1 MSRKRKAILAACIA
15 AVVAI
20 VCLVVVVPARSS
32 LESLNDSIQQHN
44 EQSDQ
49 QRQETDRAKSEFASL
64 LERAE
69 SIEEGTAD
77 PPASDE
83 RDGALCSLALDQ
95 EKNPSV
101 VRVEASPIELFEA
114 HYDSDSEAQLTVSY
128 TSVGYDED
136 GNRVFHDM
144 HRLDTW
150 YAKKGAD
157 GWVVYRMEP
166 SAQDPFENG
175 YTELPSRVQ

>member
-1 MSRKRKAILAACIA
+1 MSRKRKVVLAVCIMA
-15 AVVAI
+15 AVAM
-20 VCLVVVVPARSS
+20 VCLVVLVPPRSS
-32 LESLNDSIQQHN
+32 LENLSDDIQQHN
-44 EQSDQ
+44 EQRDQ
-49 QRQETDRAKSEFASL
+49 QRQETNRAKSEFAPL

-83 RDGALCSLALDQ
+83 RDGALCSLVLDQ

-101 VRVEASPIELFEA
+101 VRVEASPVELFEA
-114 HYDSDSEAQLTVSY
+114 HYDSDSEAQLKVSY
-128 TSVGYDED
+128 TSVGYDQD

-150 YAKKGAD
+150 YAKKGVD
-157 GWVVYRMEP
+157 GWIVYRMVP
-166 SAQDPFENG
+166 SEQDPYENG

>member
-1 MSRKRKAILAACIA
+1 MSRKRKAILVACIVA
-15 AVVAI
+15 AVAV
-20 VCLVVVVPARSS
+20 VCLVVLVPPRSS
-32 LESLNDSIQQHN
+32 LENLSDDIQQHN
-44 EQSDQ
+44 EQRNQ
-49 QRQETDRAKSEFASL
+49 QRQETSQAKSEFASL

-83 RDGALCSLALDQ
+83 RDGELCSLALDQ

-101 VRVEASPIELFEA
+101 ARVEASPIELFEA

-150 YAKKGAD
+150 YARKGDD
-157 GWVVYRMEP
+157 GWVVYRME
-166 SAQDPFENG
+166 SSGQNPFENG
-175 YTELPSRVQ
+175 YTELPSRAQ

>member
-15 AVVAI
+15 AAVAV
-20 VCLVVVVPARSS
+20 VCLVVIVPSRSS
-32 LESLNDSIQQHN
+32 LENLNDDIQQQN
-44 EQSDQ
+44 EQRDQ

-101 VRVEASPIELFEA
+101 ARVEASPIELSEA
-114 HYDSDSEAQLTVSY
+114 RYDSDSEAQFKVSY
-128 TSVGYDED
+128 TSVGYDEG

-150 YAKKGAD
+150 YAKKDAD
-157 GWVVYRMEP
+157 GWIVYSMVP
-166 SAQDPFENG
+166 SAQDPFVNG
-175 YTELPSRVQ
+175 YTELPSRAQ

>member
-1 MSRKRKAILAACIA
+1 MNRKKIAILAACIV
-15 AVVAI
+15 AVVAFL
-20 VCLVVVVPARSS
+20 CLIAIVPAQSS
-32 LESLNDSIQQHN
+32 LENLNSSIQQQN
-44 EQSDQ
+44 EQNDQ

-77 PPASDE
+77 PPASEE
-83 RDGALCSLALDQ
+83 RDGALCSLVLDQ

-101 VRVEASPIELFEA
+101 VRVEASPVELFEA

-150 YAKKGAD
+150 YAKKGSD
-157 GWVVYRMEP
+157 GWIIYRMET
-166 SAQDPFENG
+166 SEQDPFENG

>member
-1 MSRKRKAILAACIA
+1 MSRKRKAILVACIVA
-15 AVVAI
+15 AVAV
-20 VCLVVVVPARSS
+20 VCLVVLVPPRSS
-32 LESLNDSIQQHN
+32 LENPSNDIEQHN
-44 EQSDQ
+44 EQRDQ

-77 PPASDE
+77 PSASEE
-83 RDGALCSLALDQ
+83 RDGALCSLVLDQ

-101 VRVEASPIELFEA
+101 VRVEASPVELFEA
-114 HYDSDSEAQLTVSY
+114 HYDSNSEAQLTVSY
-128 TSVGYDED
+128 TSVGYDAD

-166 SAQDPFENG
+166 SWQDPFVNG